1 MWFPYALIAAWLVV
15 HAGALWF
22 GWLFQ
27 RGLGSPVATE
37 TEPPVTIVA
46 PVKGDGPL
54 LRPFLACLRTLDYS
68 DYRILAVVE
77 SETDPAAA
85 ILCAEAGRP
94 GAPLRVCVAGLAET
108 EGQKVH
114 NLRHALGELDAV
126 TAIVAFIDADT
137 LPRPDW
143 LARLVRPLE
152 REPEI
157 AAVTGYRWIVPEG
170 RDLPSAIVAAA
181 NCSLVSL
188 PRPWPICWGGTL
200 ALRRASVD
208 RLDLRGTLAG
218 AVVDDVHLTRI
229 LAEAGLR
236 VLTPRGLILLSPVR
250 HDWSSA
256 FAFAR
261 RQYVLVRWYLPLSW
275 AVALVLTTL
284 PLLAASLA
292 LALAAGGDRVAVAAL
307 AAAVLMGQLRVV
319 VRGRIAEE
327 LWGEEGRRLYDRHR
341 RVDRWCAPLWTAFHA
356 ASVWASIGVR
366 RLWWSGILYEIGGR
380 TRTRVLRRLD
390 RET

>member
-1 MWFPYALIAAWLVV
+1 MWFLNALMAAWLVV
-15 HAGALWF
+15 HAGALLF

-37 TEPPVTIVA
+37 TEPPVTIIA

-54 LRPFLACLRTLDYS
+54 LRPFLARLRTLDYS

-77 SETDPAAA
+77 SEDDPATS
-85 ILCAEAGRP
+85 ILRDEAGRP
-94 GAPLRVCVAGLAET
+94 GATLDVGVAGLAET

-114 NLRHALGELDAV
+114 NLRHALGELDAR

-152 REPEI
+152 REPEV
-157 AAVTGYRWIVPEG
+157 AAVTGYRWIVPDG

-181 NCSLVSL
+181 NCSIVSL

-200 ALRRASVD
+200 ALRRADVD
-208 RLDLRGTLAG
+208 QLDLRGKLAG
-218 AVVDDVHLTRI
+218 AVVDDVQLTRI

-236 VLTPRGLILLSPVR
+236 VLTPRGLILLSPVH

-261 RQYVLVRWYLPLSW
+261 RQYVLVRWYQPLSW
-275 AVALVLTTL
+275 AMALVLTTL
-284 PLLAASLA
+284 PLAAALVA
-292 LALAAGGDRVAVAAL
+292 LALAAGGDRAAL
-307 AAAVLMGQLRVV
+307 AVLAAAIVMGQLRVA

-327 LWGEEGRRLYDRHR
+327 LWGEEGRQLYERHKQ
-341 RVDRWCAPLWTAFHA
+341 VDRWGAPLWIAFHA

-380 TRTRVLRRLD
+380 TRTRVLRRLG
-390 RET
+390 R